1 MQKKYKTLND
11 LFHDQAE
18 KNGYIRFV
26 EVKSIEHERQFD
38 EFADEVYKCLGFFQN
53 HGIKIK
59 DEVVINTK
67 SNHKF
72 LIAFWAAI
80 LGGMIPIPVAV
91 GVGDEHKR
99 KLLKI
104 LNRLKNPTLITD
116 DKVQERL
123 MSFIES
129 NDEHTDL
136 IDSIENSVIN
146 IESSQNGQIYTSR
159 EEDIAFI
166 QYSSGSTSEPKGI
179 TLTHKNL
186 VTNISAIAKGL
197 NLQSS
202 DIGIS
207 WMPLTHDMGLIG
219 THMTLFSCGLSQII
233 MDTDLFIKK
242 PLMWLQQTSK
252 YRASILTSPNFG
264 YKHLLKIHERRPLK
278 DIDLSSVR
286 LLINGAESISVS
298 LCNEFL
304 EKMKVFG
311 LKKETMFPVY
321 GLAEATLGV
330 SFPETGKVFD
340 FINLD
345 RKSLINDGLC
355 IESKSKNNEFLFMMH
370 GKPIEDCD
378 YRIVDDNGDEVPD
391 NNVGNIVI
399 KGDNVTKSIY
409 QDKELSK
416 NLYDKD
422 GWLETGDCGA
432 ICNDQ
437 LIITGRKKEL
447 IIVNG
452 QNYFP
457 NDIEDVII
465 RGGSFDLGKIVA
477 VGAINPEDT
486 NDQLVVFVLY
496 RSDLNTFKSIAEEI
510 RRIVI
515 QHLGIEIDYVIPIK
529 KIPKTTSGKIQRTI
543 LSNNF
548 IDGIYN
554 DYIRPKRR
562 ITKIPDSSSD
572 YLETLI
578 AITNDYSKEFEI
590 KENDNLFEV
599 GISSLTLSEIMMAI
613 DEIYPDKISLD
624 DIFDNPTLKELS
636 KLLQTR
642 NT

>member
-104 LNRLKNPTLITD
+104 LKRLKNPTLITD

-197 NLQSS
+197 NLTSS

-219 THMTLFSCGLSQII
+219 THMTLFSYGLSQII

-278 DIDLSSVR
+278 DIDLSSIR

-378 YRIVDDNGDEVPD
+378 YRIVDDNGEEVPD

>member
-104 LNRLKNPTLITD
+104 LKRLKNPTLITD

-197 NLQSS
+197 NLTSS

>member
-26 EVKSIEHERQFD
+26 EVKSIEHERQFN
-38 EFADEVYKCLGFFQN
+38 EFADDVYKCLGFFQN

-197 NLQSS
+197 NLTSS

-345 RKSLINDGLC
+345 RKSLINEGLC

-378 YRIVDDNGDEVPD
+378 YRIVDDNGEEVPG

>member
-1 MQKKYKTLND
+1 MQKKYKTLID

-59 DEVVINTK
+59 DELVINTK

-123 MSFIES
+123 TSFIES

-146 IESSQNGQIYTSR
+146 IESSQNGQLYTSR

-219 THMTLFSCGLSQII
+219 THMTLFSYGLSQII

-345 RKSLINDGLC
+345 RKSLINEGLC

-378 YRIVDDNGDEVPD
+378 YRIVDDNGEEVPG

-554 DYIRPKRR
+554 DYISTKRR
-562 ITKIPDSSSD
+562 NVKTTDSPSD

-613 DEIYPDKISLD
+613 DEIYPDKINLD

-636 KLLQTR
+636 RLLQTR

>member
-197 NLQSS
+197 NLTSS

-219 THMTLFSCGLSQII
+219 THMTLFSYGLSQII

>member
-123 MSFIES
+123 TSFIES

-219 THMTLFSCGLSQII
+219 THMTLFSYGLSQII

-345 RKSLINDGLC
+345 RKSLINEGLC

-378 YRIVDDNGDEVPD
+378 YRIVDDNGEEVPG

-554 DYIRPKRR
+554 DYISTTRR
-562 ITKIPDSSSD
+562 NAKTTDSPSD

-613 DEIYPDKISLD
+613 DEIYPDKINLD

>member
-197 NLQSS
+197 NLTSS

-378 YRIVDDNGDEVPD
+378 YRIVDDNGEEVPD

-548 IDGIYN
+548 TDGIYN
-554 DYIRPKRR
+554 DYISTTRR
-562 ITKIPDSSSD
+562 NAKTTDSPSD

>member
-219 THMTLFSCGLSQII
+219 THMTLFSYGLSQII

-345 RKSLINDGLC
+345 RKSLINEGLC

-378 YRIVDDNGDEVPD
+378 YRIVDDNGEEVPG

-599 GISSLTLSEIMMAI
+599 GVSSLTLSEIMMAI
-613 DEIYPDKISLD
+613 DEIYPDKINLD

-642 NT
+642 NS

>member
-197 NLQSS
+197 NLTSS

-278 DIDLSSVR
+278 DIDLSSIR

-378 YRIVDDNGDEVPD
+378 YRIVDDNGEEVPD

>member
-18 KNGYIRFV
+18 KKGYIRFV

-197 NLQSS
+197 NLTSS

-378 YRIVDDNGDEVPD
+378 YRIVDDNGEEVPD

>member
-18 KNGYIRFV
+18 KKGYIRFV

-136 IDSIENSVIN
+136 IDSIENSVIV

-197 NLQSS
+197 NLTSS

-252 YRASILTSPNFG
+252 YRVSILTSPNFG

>member
-123 MSFIES
+123 VSFIES

-146 IESSQNGQIYTSR
+146 IESSQNGQLYTSR

-219 THMTLFSCGLSQII
+219 THMTLFSYGLSQII

-345 RKSLINDGLC
+345 RKSLINEGLC

-378 YRIVDDNGDEVPD
+378 YRIVDDKGEEVPG

-422 GWLETGDCGA
+422 GWLKTGDCGA

-486 NDQLVVFVLY
+486 NDQLIVFVLY

-554 DYIRPKRR
+554 DYISPKRR

-578 AITNDYSKEFEI
+578 AITNDYSKEF
-590 KENDNLFEV
+590 KVTENDNLFEV

-613 DEIYPDKISLD
+613 DEVYPDKINLD

>member
-123 MSFIES
+123 ISFIES
-129 NDEHTDL
+129 NDEHTNL

-197 NLQSS
+197 NLQSR

-219 THMTLFSCGLSQII
+219 THMTLFSYGLSQII

-345 RKSLINDGLC
+345 RKSLINEGLC
-355 IESKSKNNEFLFMMH
+355 IESKSKNNKFLFMMH

-378 YRIVDDNGDEVPD
+378 YRIVDDNGEEVPD

-496 RSDLNTFKSIAEEI
+496 KSDLNTFKSIAEEI

-554 DYIRPKRR
+554 DYISTTRR
-562 ITKIPDSSSD
+562 NAKTTDSPSD

-613 DEIYPDKISLD
+613 DEIYPDKINLD

-636 KLLQTR
+636 RLLQTR

>member
-219 THMTLFSCGLSQII
+219 THMTLFSYGLSQII

-345 RKSLINDGLC
+345 RKSLINEGLC
-355 IESKSKNNEFLFMMH
+355 IESKSKNNKFLFMMH

-378 YRIVDDNGDEVPD
+378 YRIVDDNGEEVPD

-554 DYIRPKRR
+554 DYISTTRR
-562 ITKIPDSSSD
+562 NAKTTDSPSD

>member
-219 THMTLFSCGLSQII
+219 THMTLFSYGLSQII

-345 RKSLINDGLC
+345 RKSLINEGLC
-355 IESKSKNNEFLFMMH
+355 IESKSKNNKFLFMMH

-599 GISSLTLSEIMMAI
+599 GVSSLTLSEIMMAI
-613 DEIYPDKISLD
+613 DEIYPDKINLD

>member
-197 NLQSS
+197 NLTSS

-330 SFPETGKVFD
+330 SFPETGKVFN

-378 YRIVDDNGDEVPD
+378 YRIVDDNGEEVPG

>member
-219 THMTLFSCGLSQII
+219 THMTLFSYGLSQII

-345 RKSLINDGLC
+345 RKSLINEGLC

-378 YRIVDDNGDEVPD
+378 YRIVDDNGEEVPG

-399 KGDNVTKSIY
+399 RGDNVTKSIY

-554 DYIRPKRR
+554 DYIRTTRR
-562 ITKIPDSSSD
+562 NAKTTDSPSD

-613 DEIYPDKISLD
+613 DEIYPDKINLD

>member
-123 MSFIES
+123 VSFIES

-219 THMTLFSCGLSQII
+219 THMTLFSYGLSQII

-378 YRIVDDNGDEVPD
+378 YRIVDDNGEEVPG

-554 DYIRPKRR
+554 DYIRTKRR

-572 YLETLI
+572 FLETLI

-613 DEIYPDKISLD
+613 DEIYPDKINLD

>member
-278 DIDLSSVR
+278 DIDLSSIR

-345 RKSLINDGLC
+345 RKLLINEGLC

-378 YRIVDDNGDEVPD
+378 YRIVDDNGEEVPD

-599 GISSLTLSEIMMAI
+599 GVSSLTLSEIMMAI

>member
-11 LFHDQAE
+11 LFYDQAE

-26 EVKSIEHERQFD
+26 EVKSIEYERQYN

-53 HGIKIK
+53 RGIKIK
-59 DEVVINTK
+59 DEIVINTK

-72 LIAFWAAI
+72 LITFWAAI
-80 LGGMIPIPVAV
+80 LGGMIPVPVAV

-104 LNRLKNPTLITD
+104 LNRLKNPTLMTD

-129 NDEHTDL
+129 NEEHTNL
-136 IDSIENSVIN
+136 MGSIENSVIN
-146 IESSQNGQIYTSR
+146 IESSQNGQIHTSNA
-159 EEDIAFI
+159 EDIAFI

-197 NLQSS
+197 DLQSN

-219 THMTLFSCGLSQII
+219 THMTLFSYGLSQII
-233 MDTDLFIKK
+233 MDTDLFIRK

-252 YRASILTSPNFG
+252 HKASILTSPNFG
-264 YKHLLKIHERRPLK
+264 YKHLLKMHERRPLK

-355 IESKSKNNEFLFMMH
+355 IETKSKNNEFSFMMH

-378 YRIVDDNGDEVPD
+378 YRIVDDSGEEVPS
-391 NNVGNIVI
+391 NYIGNIVI
-399 KGDNVTKSIY
+399 KGGNVTKSIY

-432 ICNDQ
+432 ICNGQ

-457 NDIEDVII
+457 NDIENII
-465 RGGSFDLGKIVA
+465 IQGGSFDLGKIVA

-496 RSDLNTFKSIAEEI
+496 RSDLNIFKSIAEEI

-529 KIPKTTSGKIQRTI
+529 RIPKTTSGKIQRTI
-543 LSNNF
+543 LTNNF
-548 IDGIYN
+548 IDGVYK
-554 DYIRPKRR
+554 DYIETTKR
-562 ITKIPDSSSD
+562 INKSPDSTSD
-572 YLETLI
+572 YLKTLI

-599 GISSLTLSEIMMAI
+599 GISSLSLSEIMMAI
-613 DEIYPDKISLD
+613 DEIYPGKINID
-624 DIFDNPTLKELS
+624 DIFEYPTLKELS

>member
-378 YRIVDDNGDEVPD
+378 YRIVDDNGEEVPD

>member
-26 EVKSIEHERQFD
+26 EVKSIEHERQFG

-123 MSFIES
+123 VSFIES

-197 NLQSS
+197 NLTSS

-345 RKSLINDGLC
+345 RKLLINEGLC

-378 YRIVDDNGDEVPD
+378 YRIVDDNGEEVPG

-399 KGDNVTKSIY
+399 RGDNVTKSIY

-554 DYIRPKRR
+554 DYISTTRR
-562 ITKIPDSSSD
+562 NAKTTDSPSD

-613 DEIYPDKISLD
+613 DEIYPDKINLD

>member
-18 KNGYIRFV
+18 KKGYIRFV

-197 NLQSS
+197 NLTSS

-378 YRIVDDNGDEVPD
+378 YRIVDDNGEEVPG

>member
-26 EVKSIEHERQFD
+26 EVKSIEHERQFG

-219 THMTLFSCGLSQII
+219 THMTLFSYGLSQII

-345 RKSLINDGLC
+345 RKSLINEGLC

-378 YRIVDDNGDEVPD
+378 YRIVDDNGEEVPG

-554 DYIRPKRR
+554 DYIRTTRR
-562 ITKIPDSSSD
+562 NAKTTDSPSD

-613 DEIYPDKISLD
+613 DEIYPDKINLD

>member
-123 MSFIES
+123 TSFIES

-146 IESSQNGQIYTSR
+146 IESSQNGQLYTSR

-197 NLQSS
+197 NLKSS

-219 THMTLFSCGLSQII
+219 THMTLFSYGLSQII

-378 YRIVDDNGDEVPD
+378 YRIVDDNGEEVPD

-548 IDGIYN
+548 IDGTYN
-554 DYIRPKRR
+554 NYISTTRR
-562 ITKIPDSSSD
+562 NAKTTDSPSD

>member
-123 MSFIES
+123 VSFIES

-197 NLQSS
+197 NLTSS

-219 THMTLFSCGLSQII
+219 THMTLFSYGLSQII

-345 RKSLINDGLC
+345 RKSLINEGLC
-355 IESKSKNNEFLFMMH
+355 IESKSKNNKFLFMMH

-378 YRIVDDNGDEVPD
+378 YRIVDDNGEEVPD

-554 DYIRPKRR
+554 DYISTTRR
-562 ITKIPDSSSD
+562 NAKTTDSPSD

>member
-26 EVKSIEHERQFD
+26 EVKSIEYERQFD

-53 HGIKIK
+53 HGIEIK

-67 SNHKF
+67 YNHKF

-197 NLQSS
+197 NLTSS

-378 YRIVDDNGDEVPD
+378 YRIVDDNGEEVPD

-554 DYIRPKRR
+554 DYISTTRR
-562 ITKIPDSSSD
+562 NAKTTDSPSD

-613 DEIYPDKISLD
+613 DEIYPDKINLD

>member
-123 MSFIES
+123 VSFIES

-136 IDSIENSVIN
+136 IDSIENSVIK

-219 THMTLFSCGLSQII
+219 THMTLFSYGLSQII

-345 RKSLINDGLC
+345 RKLLINEGLC

-378 YRIVDDNGDEVPD
+378 YRIVDDNGEEVPG

-465 RGGSFDLGKIVA
+465 RGGGFDLGKIVA

-554 DYIRPKRR
+554 DYISTTRR
-562 ITKIPDSSSD
+562 NAKTTDSPSD

-613 DEIYPDKISLD
+613 DEIYPDKINLD

-642 NT
+642 NS

>member
-104 LNRLKNPTLITD
+104 LKRLKNPTLITD

-197 NLQSS
+197 NLTSS

-486 NDQLVVFVLY
+486 NDQLVLFVLY

-613 DEIYPDKISLD
+613 DEIYPDKINLD

>member
-197 NLQSS
+197 NLTSS

-370 GKPIEDCD
+370 GKSIEDCD
-378 YRIVDDNGDEVPD
+378 YRIVDDNGEEVPD

-599 GISSLTLSEIMMAI
+599 GVSSLTLSEIMMAI

>member
-123 MSFIES
+123 TSFIES

-219 THMTLFSCGLSQII
+219 THMTLFSYGLSQII

-378 YRIVDDNGDEVPD
+378 YRIVDDNGEEVPG

-452 QNYFP
+452 QNHFP

-554 DYIRPKRR
+554 DYISTTRR
-562 ITKIPDSSSD
+562 NAKTTDSPSD

-613 DEIYPDKISLD
+613 DEIYPDKINLD

>member
-11 LFHDQAE
+11 LFQDQAD
-18 KNGYIRFV
+18 KKGYIRFI
-26 EVKSIEHERQFD
+26 EVKSIEYERQFN
-38 EFADEVYKCLGFFQN
+38 EFSDEVYKCLGFFQN

-67 SNHKF
+67 SNYKF

-80 LGGMIPIPVAV
+80 LGGMIPVPVAV

-104 LNRLKNPTLITD
+104 LNRLKNPILITD
-116 DKVQERL
+116 DNVQERL
-123 MSFIES
+123 ISFIES
-129 NDEHTDL
+129 NEEHTNL
-136 IDSIENSVIN
+136 IDNIENSVTN
-146 IESSQNGQIYTSR
+146 IESSQNGQIYPSR

-197 NLQSS
+197 DLQSD

-219 THMTLFSCGLSQII
+219 THMTLFSYGLSQIV

-264 YKHLLKIHERRPLK
+264 YKHLLKMHERRPLEGV
-278 DIDLSSVR
+278 DLSSVR
-286 LLINGAESISVS
+286 LLINGAESISVT

-304 EKMKVFG
+304 EKMREFG
-311 LKKETMFPVY
+311 LKKESMFPVY

-345 RKSLINDGLC
+345 RRSLINDGLC
-355 IESKSKNNEFLFMMH
+355 IEAKDKSNEISFVMH
-370 GKPIEDCD
+370 GKAIDDCD
-378 YRIVDDNGDEVPD
+378 YRIVDDSGKEVPS
-391 NNVGNIVI
+391 NNIGNIVI
-399 KGDNVTKSIY
+399 KGNNVTKSIY
-409 QDKELSK
+409 QDQELSK
-416 NLYDKD
+416 KLYDKD
-422 GWLETGDCGA
+422 GWLKTGDCGA

-477 VGAINPEDT
+477 VGAINPKNT

-496 RSDLNTFKSIAEEI
+496 RSDLETFKSIAEEI

-515 QHLGIEIDYVIPIK
+515 QHLGIEIDYVIPTK
-529 KIPKTTSGKIQRTI
+529 RIPKTTSGKIQRI
-543 LSNNF
+543 VLSNNF
-548 IDGIYN
+548 TDGVYK
-554 DYIRPKRR
+554 DYISSSRR
-562 ITKIPDSSSD
+562 ITKTPNAASG

-578 AITNDYSKEFEI
+578 TITNEYSKEFEI

-613 DEIYPDKISLD
+613 DEVYPDKINLD

-636 KLLQTR
+636 NLLQTR
-642 NT
+642 NS

>member
-123 MSFIES
+123 TSFIES

-219 THMTLFSCGLSQII
+219 THMTLFSYGLSQII

-345 RKSLINDGLC
+345 RKLLINEGLC

-378 YRIVDDNGDEVPD
+378 YRIVDDNGEEVPG

-554 DYIRPKRR
+554 DYISTTRR
-562 ITKIPDSSSD
+562 NAKTTDSPSD

-613 DEIYPDKISLD
+613 DEIYPDKINLD

>member
-104 LNRLKNPTLITD
+104 LTRLKNPTLITD

-219 THMTLFSCGLSQII
+219 THMTLFSYGLSQII

-345 RKSLINDGLC
+345 RKLLINEGLC

-378 YRIVDDNGDEVPD
+378 YRIVDDNGEEVPG

-554 DYIRPKRR
+554 DYISTTRR
-562 ITKIPDSSSD
+562 NAKTTDSPSD

-613 DEIYPDKISLD
+613 DEIYPDKINLD

-642 NT
+642 NS

>member
-26 EVKSIEHERQFD
+26 EVKSIEHERQFN
-38 EFADEVYKCLGFFQN
+38 EFADDVYKCLGFFQN

-123 MSFIES
+123 VSFIES

-136 IDSIENSVIN
+136 IDRIENSVIN
-146 IESSQNGQIYTSR
+146 IESSQKGQIYTSR

-179 TLTHKNL
+179 ALTHKNL

-197 NLQSS
+197 NLQSN

-219 THMTLFSCGLSQII
+219 THMTLFSYGLSQII

-252 YRASILTSPNFG
+252 CRASILTSPNFG
-264 YKHLLKIHERRPLK
+264 YKHLLKMHERRPLK

-330 SFPETGKVFD
+330 SFPETGKVFN

-345 RKSLINDGLC
+345 RKSLISDGLC
-355 IESKSKNNEFLFMMH
+355 IETKNKSNEFSFMMH

-378 YRIVDDNGDEVPD
+378 YKIVDDSGEEVPS

-399 KGDNVTKSIY
+399 KGDNVTESIY

-422 GWLETGDCGA
+422 GWLQTGDCGA
-432 ICNDQ
+432 ICNGQ

-554 DYIRPKRR
+554 AYINPKRR

-613 DEIYPDKISLD
+613 DEIYPDKINLD

>member
-53 HGIKIK
+53 HGIQIK

-197 NLQSS
+197 NLTSS

-378 YRIVDDNGDEVPD
+378 YRIVDDNGEEVPG

>member
-26 EVKSIEHERQFD
+26 EVKSIEHERQFE

-197 NLQSS
+197 NLTSS

-278 DIDLSSVR
+278 DIDLSSIR

-378 YRIVDDNGDEVPD
+378 YRIVDDNGEEVPD

>member
-197 NLQSS
+197 NLTSS

-252 YRASILTSPNFG
+252 CRASILTSPNFG
-264 YKHLLKIHERRPLK
+264 YKHLLKMHERRPLK

>member
-123 MSFIES
+123 VSFIES

-219 THMTLFSCGLSQII
+219 THMTLFSYGLSQII

-345 RKSLINDGLC
+345 RKSLINEGLC

-378 YRIVDDNGDEVPD
+378 YRIVDDNGEEVPG

-554 DYIRPKRR
+554 DYISTTRR
-562 ITKIPDSSSD
+562 NAKTTYSPSD

-613 DEIYPDKISLD
+613 DEIYPDKINLD

-636 KLLQTR
+636 RLLQTR

>member
-197 NLQSS
+197 NLTSS

-345 RKSLINDGLC
+345 RKLLINEGLC

-378 YRIVDDNGDEVPD
+378 YRIVDDNGEEVPG

-554 DYIRPKRR
+554 DYISTTRR
-562 ITKIPDSSSD
+562 NAKTTDSPSD